1 MVLSE
6 IYLMFDQ
13 SSTNSRASAYDLLLK
28 FFDESSMTL
37 MATGAKRLSVN
48 LAMLTTY
55 LCGRF
60 QAYGP

>member
-1 MVLSE
+1 
-6 IYLMFDQ
+6 MFDQ

-28 FFDESSMTL
+28 FVDESSMTL